1 MYIIFTCP
9 PLPHLIVGGKSL
21 YRVGDLH
28 LRRIMPST
36 FDLIFVTAGKLY
48 LEENSQK
55 YILKKGEFLIL
66 PPNRLHK
73 GYKCCDEATDF
84 F

>member
-48 LEENSQK
+48 LEKKILKNIFSKKENS
-55 YILKKGEFLIL
+55 
-66 PPNRLHK
+66 
-73 GYKCCDEATDF
+73 
-84 F
+84 